1 MKSLHFLL
9 FIVIFGFSSI
19 KSLAQQTDLA
29 DSVASNAT
37 KREKIYIHFDKNTY
51 LPGDTVWF
59 KAYLFADSRRSVLS
73 KNFYFEL
80 LSSKGDILD
89 RFTAPIFESSSS
101 GFVTLPFNSSSTIF
115 YCRAYTV
122 AILNADTSLVFKK
135 ALPLA
140 TSVVTEN
147 KKKEVIAHAR
157 FLPEGGNWV
166 NNLPSVVAFKITD
179 EEGFPLAAKGSIK
192 DNNNR
197 IVAEFQTTHNG
208 MGLCT
213 MMPQSSN
220 SYSASWQLANGKQ
233 YTTQLP
239 IALEQGINLQVS
251 ATSKGR
257 RVLLFRSNKINEENK
272 KLTIV
277 AIINSTVI
285 YQSSVDFGQEM
296 AAKIVI
302 PTEGLPTGI
311 LYITVLNSKKVPV
324 AERITFLNNLNYKL
338 DINTTFSQ
346 VSIEKR
352 ALNHILLN
360 KKDSVRANLSVSV
373 TDADV
378 DPPGGNQDNIV
389 THLLLT
395 GDLRG
400 RILNPGY
407 YFINNDDSTQRNL
420 DLVMLTNGWRKYEW
434 SKPSAFKENLKES
447 DFLNI
452 NGRLKGLNAKNLT
465 AETKMNA
472 IVSTSDSSTTL
483 IDFPI
488 AGDGTFSKNGVI
500 YYGNATLVLKFN
512 KKDLITKAHQI
523 ELQNGLLKSYE
534 FKNFDT
540 ASYSKDFLQK
550 QGAIAETGSDNHF
563 QQNKLKGRTLSEVII
578 KGKSDSRLE
587 VLDKKYATGFFK
599 GGISRNVDLGSDPRS
614 LNYLSL
620 FQYLQMNVTGL
631 QILGAAS
638 LNPSVTWRKEPVK
651 FYLNNNESSIVDIRT
666 IPMAELDYIK
676 IYDPTQGGIFRS
688 VGGTIAV
695 YTKQGKGLSDAP
707 NNSLKVNLEGYSLNK
722 EFYSPEYV
730 QGISSNSAPDL
741 RTTLLWNPN
750 VIMDEKTHKLDL
762 IFYNNDVTKHIK
774 VVIEGMNLNGQ
785 LFHQEK
791 LL

>member
-9 FIVIFGFSSI
+9 FTVIFGFSSI

-29 DSVASNAT
+29 DSVASNAF
-37 KREKIYIHFDKNTY
+37 KREKIYIHFDKNAY
-51 LPGDTVWF
+51 FPGDTVWF

-80 LSSKGDILD
+80 LSSKGNILD

-101 GFVTLPFNSSSTIF
+101 GFVTLPLNTTSTIF

-140 TSVVTEN
+140 TSVATES
-147 KKKEVIAHAR
+147 KKQEVAPHAS

-179 EEGFPLAAKGSIK
+179 EEGYPLAAIGSIK

-208 MGLCT
+208 MGSCT
-213 MMPQSSN
+213 MIPQSST

-239 IALEQGINLQVS
+239 AALEQGINLQVS
-251 ATSKGR
+251 ATPKGR
-257 RVLLFRSNKINEENK
+257 RVLLFRSKNIDEENK

-277 AIINSTVI
+277 AVINGTVI
-285 YQSSVDFGQEM
+285 YQSSIDLGQEL
-296 AAKIVI
+296 AARILI
-302 PTEGLPTGI
+302 PTENLPTGI
-311 LYITVLNSKKVPV
+311 LYITVLNYKKVPV
-324 AERITFLNNLNYKL
+324 AERITFVNNLNYKL
-338 DINTTFSQ
+338 DINITFPE
-346 VSIEKR
+346 VNMGKR
-352 ALNHILLN
+352 ALNHILFN

-434 SKPSAFKENLKES
+434 FKPSAFKDNLKES

-452 NGRLKGLNAKNLT
+452 NGRLKGLSAKNLT
-465 AETKMNA
+465 AETKMNV
-472 IVSTSDSSTTL
+472 IMSTPDSTTTL

-488 AGDGTFSKNGVI
+488 AKDGTFSKNGII
-500 YYGNATLVLKFN
+500 YYGNANMVLKFN
-512 KKDLITKAHQI
+512 KKDLVPKADQI
-523 ELQNGLLKSYE
+523 DIQNGLLKSYD
-534 FKNFDT
+534 FKSFNT
-540 ASYSKDFLQK
+540 VSYSKDFSQRP
-550 QGAIAETGSDNHF
+550 GSIFRDGGDNYYEK
-563 QQNKLKGRTLSEVII
+563 NTLKGKTLSEVII
-578 KGKSDSRLE
+578 KGKVDSRLE
-587 VLDKKYATGFFK
+587 VLDKKYTTGFFK

-638 LNPSVTWRKEPVK
+638 LSPSVTWRKEPVK

-676 IYDPTQGGIFRS
+676 IYDPAQGSIFRS
-688 VGGTIAV
+688 EGGTIAV
-695 YTKQGKGLSDAP
+695 YTKQGKGLIDAP
-707 NNSLKVNLEGYSLNK
+707 NNTLKVSLEGYSLNK

-741 RTTLLWNPN
+741 RTTLLWHPN
-750 VIMDEKTHKLDL
+750 VILDEKTHKLDL

-774 VVIEGMNLNGQ
+774 VVIEGINSNGK
-785 LFHQEK
+785 LFYQEK